1 MTEVGEYCRQV
12 EAYLTKVN
20 GGHLVRVVGPGFV
33 LVRRWAEEGVPLSA
47 VFRGID
53 QKAQRHRA
61 GASRR
66 PLRIEFCDADV
77 REVYESWRRAV
88 GVAGPAS
95 EPSETPDAPHA
106 ADRGSGPAR
115 RSVTRELNRAI
126 ERLVQLGG
134 RMDLPEAMRDTAQDV
149 LDAVTVLR
157 DAVKGVRGDARA
169 ALLAPLVEW
178 DRRLLDAALAS
189 LSGDVRDSFVREAQA
204 DLQMYRDRLSPDAWQ
219 SAIDVTVT
227 RAVRGYFQLP
237 DLATIEQG

>member
-1 MTEVGEYCRQV
+1 MTDIGDYCRQV
-12 EAYLTKVN
+12 EAYLTKIN

-33 LVRRWAEEGVPLSA
+33 LVRQWAEDGIPLSA
-47 VFRGID
+47 VYRGID

-66 PLRIEFCDADV
+66 PLRIEFCEADV

-88 GVAGPAS
+88 GVAGPGDESSAAAAES
-95 EPSETPDAPHA
+95 PA

-134 RMDLPEAMRDTAQDV
+134 RMDLPDAMRDAAQDV

-157 DAVKGVRGDARA
+157 DEVKGVRGEARA
-169 ALLAPLVEW
+169 AMLSPLAEW

-189 LSGDVRDSFVREAQA
+189 LTADVRDGFVREAQV
-204 DLQMYRDRLSPDAWQ
+204 DLQVYRDRLSAEAWQ
-219 SAIDVTVT
+219 SAVDVTVA